1 VGLLERPRL
10 RALAEAAEER
20 IGVGLRTTAALQ
32 RSSLVE
38 QEFVQLAGEAEDLAL
53 HHMDYFSG
61 RPSEL
66 GLERRRRIAQRSRIA
81 LKFDPLAGAEAQLL
95 ADFAYGKGIPT
106 PTAREPKVQT
116 IIDEAWSDA
125 NNEEKLTGF
134 QAQRKLSNELLTAGE
149 LFPTLYVAGGKVR
162 VGRLDADLVDAVVP
176 DPEDRLRPLW
186 YVCRVRR
193 YEWDF
198 ENDRPKV
205 AQDAIEDG
213 RPKVK
218 YWKHWRNYDD
228 AVAER
233 AQGLVDDGEEA
244 LITPVE
250 SKIAKGLVFH
260 LAINQ
265 TGEELRGNPPW
276 ARSLRFFEAMN
287 VLTESHVVMAQGAS
301 TFIARRVMKGTPS
314 QVAKAAGSVL
324 SHLSELGSSARLVG
338 ERKFPQGEAT
348 AAFAPGAQG
357 PPPPGSWWTENDS
370 SKLESLSLQ
379 SGAGQMAQTAQ
390 IVRAPI
396 AAAAGFGQH
405 YLGDAGNANLATAS
419 TLELPATM
427 RIESWQEY
435 ARQILVWFTDRAIEA
450 AVKAGRLGGLD
461 NAPGEA
467 PIGEM
472 RLHEAEDRAAM
483 EKRTG
488 LDLSYEFVMPFP
500 GRRQLPEVA
509 ALVQGLAASMDP
521 NGVNIPLRRHLL
533 RFAFEQMGIADVGH
547 AVEECVPEGGIPGG
561 IGPQEA
567 PIDPETGEPIAQPA
581 ASGGGAGG
589 RPGPGG
595 AKPSTGDAPKGA
607 RRQSTPPGERPT
619 SLNALVESAWIPQD
633 AQAALDEFGVGTDE
647 LFAQLVGGPASLAAL
662 QLASAA
668 ANGGAGGDGAG

>member
-1 VGLLERPRL
+1 VALLDRPRL

-20 IGVGLRTTAALQ
+20 IGIGVRTTATLQ
-32 RSSLVE
+32 RAAVVE

-53 HHMDYFSG
+53 HHMDYFGG

-66 GLERRRRIAQRSRIA
+66 GTERRRRIAQRSRIA
-81 LKFDPLAGAEAQLL
+81 LKFDPLAGAEANLL

-106 PTAREPKVQT
+106 PTARDSKVQA

-134 QAQRKLSNELLTAGE
+134 QAQRRLSNELLTSGE

-162 VGRLDADLVDAVVP
+162 VGRLDPDLVEAVVP

-198 ENDRPKV
+198 ENDMAKV
-205 AQDAIEDG
+205 ETDVLEGG
-213 RPKVK
+213 RPKLR

-228 AVAER
+228 AVKER
-233 AQGLVDDGEEA
+233 EQGIVGDDEQA
-244 LITPVE
+244 LITPPAHKQAEGV
-250 SKIAKGLVFH
+250 VFH

-301 TFIARRVMKGTPS
+301 SFIAKRVLKGTPG
-314 QVAKAAGSVL
+314 QVTKAAGSVL
-324 SHLSELGSSARLVG
+324 SHLSELGASGRLG
-338 ERKFPQGEAT
+338 DERRTPQGDGP
-348 AAFAPGAQG
+348 AAFAPGAQA
-357 PPPPGSWWTENDS
+357 PPSPGSWWTEN
-370 SKLESLSLQ
+370 ESMRMEALSLN

-461 NAPGEA
+461 GHPGEA

-472 RLHEAEDRAAM
+472 RLHEAEDRMAM

-488 LDLSYEFVMPFP
+488 LDLGYEFVMPFP

-509 ALVQGLAASMDP
+509 ALVTGLGTSFDP
-521 NGVNIPLRRHLL
+521 NGVNIPFRRHLL

-547 AVEECVPEGGIPGG
+547 AVEECIPEDGLPGG
-561 IGPQEA
+561 IGPQSQ
-567 PIDPETGEPIAQPA
+567 PVVDPVTGDPVPGA
-581 ASGGGAGG
+581 AGGGG
-589 RPGPGG
+589 PTPKPTPGG
-595 AKPSTGDAPKGA
+595 KKPSPDEPRNVRK
-607 RRQSTPPGERPT
+607 QSTPPGERT
-619 SLNALVESAWIPQD
+619 QSRETLMEAWIPED
-633 AQAALDEFGVGTDE
+633 VRAVMGEFGDGTEALFAHLVGASATEAAAALAV
-647 LFAQLVGGPASLAAL
+647 A
-662 QLASAA
+662 
-668 ANGGAGGDGAG
+668 AGGNGAS